1 LTASEALSKI
11 HYSKSLVSLLLLP
24 FSTVFLLISFVR
36 KILYRFGFLRSFKL
50 KIPVIVVGN
59 ITSGGTGKTPWV
71 EFLVRQLRDEVK
83 LATLSRGY
91 GRKTTGFGQVLPTS
105 TAAEVGDEPL
115 QLFTQFKEAIPVFV
129 GEDRV
134 SATQKIQQLLPE
146 LQLLILDDAFQHR
159 KLNPDFRIV
168 LTPYDSLFSKD
179 YLLPMGR
186 LRESRAGAKRADVV
200 VVTKC
205 VTELSL
211 DEKNKLAQ
219 SLSPYLNADAL
230 LLYSSTS
237 YGEPYQVCG
246 PERTDITSVLA
257 LAGLADNGPFFT
269 FCQQKFEVIDTF
281 SFSDHYAYRSEDAG
295 QILEV
300 LGQEKGQQAVVLT
313 TEKDAVKLKSLA
325 ATEMW
330 SKIPIFALPIQVA
343 LDPSQEAQLLQR
355 LRKNLLHP

>member
-1 LTASEALSKI
+1 MPWYAYLLAPAAFLFQGITAARNFLFDRGLIRSQ
-11 HYSKSLVSLLLLP
+11 KSP
-24 FSTVFLLISFVR
+24 
-36 KILYRFGFLRSFKL
+36 
-50 KIPVIVVGN
+50 IPTLVVGN
-59 ITSGGTGKTPWV
+59 LSVGGTGKTPWV
-71 EFLVRQLRDEVK
+71 EFLVRQLRDEV
-83 LATLSRGY
+83 AVGTLSRGY

-105 TAAEVGDEPL
+105 EAAEVGDEPL
-115 QLFTQFKEAIPVFV
+115 QLYTNFNGAVPVFV

-134 SATQKIQQLLPE
+134 GATQKIQQIFPD

-168 LTPYDSLFSKD
+168 LTPFSTPFSHD

-205 VTELSL
+205 PADLSQ
-211 DEKNKLAQ
+211 DEKIKLAGE
-219 SLSPYLNADAL
+219 LAPYLNSEADL
-230 LLYSSTS
+230 FFSSLT
-237 YGEPYQVCG
+237 YGKPYQVSG
-246 PERTDITSVLA
+246 PKQTDFTAVIA
-257 LAGLADNGPFFT
+257 LAGLADNAPFFAH
-269 FCQQKFEVIDTF
+269 CKQQFSVVDTF
-281 SFSDHYAYRSEDAG
+281 SFADHYAYNPEDAVR
-295 QILEV
+295 ILEV
-300 LGQEKGQQAVVLT
+300 LGQEIGQHAVLLT

-343 LDPSQEAQLLQR
+343 LDPDQEAQLLQR

>member
-1 LTASEALSKI
+1 MPWYAYLLAPAAFLFHGITAARNFLFDRGLL
-11 HYSKSLVSLLLLP
+11 KSQKSP
-24 FSTVFLLISFVR
+24 
-36 KILYRFGFLRSFKL
+36 
-50 KIPVIVVGN
+50 IPTLVVGN
-59 ITSGGTGKTPWV
+59 LSVGGTGKTPWV
-71 EFLVRQLRDEVK
+71 DFLVRQLRDEV
-83 LATLSRGY
+83 AVGTLSRGY
-91 GRKTTGFGQVLPTS
+91 GRKTNGFRQVFPNS

-115 QLFTQFKEAIPVFV
+115 QLYTNFKEEIPVFV

-134 SATQKIQQLLPE
+134 GATQKIQQLLPE

-159 KLNPDFRIV
+159 KLHPDFRIL
-168 LTPYDSLFSKD
+168 LTPYNSLFSKD

-205 VTELSL
+205 PAELSL

-219 SLSPYLNADAL
+219 SLSPCLNADAL

-237 YGEPYQVCG
+237 YGEPYQVAG
-246 PERTDITSVLA
+246 PARTSFTAVIA

-269 FCQQKFEVIDTF
+269 YCQQKFAVKDTF
-281 SFSDHYAYRSEDAG
+281 SFSDHYAYNPEDAG
-295 QILEV
+295 RIMEV
-300 LGQEKGQQAVVLT
+300 LGQERGKNAVLLT
-313 TEKDAVKLKSLA
+313 TEKDAVKLKSFA

-343 LDPSQEAQLLQR
+343 LDPNQEVQLLQR

>member
-1 LTASEALSKI
+1 MPWYAYLLAPAAFLFHGITAARNFLFDRGLL
-11 HYSKSLVSLLLLP
+11 KSQKSP
-24 FSTVFLLISFVR
+24 
-36 KILYRFGFLRSFKL
+36 
-50 KIPVIVVGN
+50 IPTLVVGN
-59 ITSGGTGKTPWV
+59 LSVGGTGKTPWV

-91 GRKTTGFGQVLPTS
+91 GRKTTGFRQVLPNS
-105 TAAEVGDEPL
+105 AAAEVGDEPL
-115 QLFTQFKEAIPVFV
+115 QLYTNFKGAVPVFV

-134 SATQKIQQLLPE
+134 GATQKIQQLLPD
-146 LQLLILDDAFQHR
+146 LQLLVLDDAFQHR
-159 KLNPDFRIV
+159 KLNPNFRIV
-168 LTPYDSLFSKD
+168 LTPYSSPFSND

-186 LRESRAGAKRADVV
+186 LRESRAGAKRADIV

-205 VTELSL
+205 PSELSL
-211 DEKNKLAQ
+211 EEKNRLKQ
-219 SLSPYLNADAL
+219 SISPYLNAGAL

-237 YGEPYQVCG
+237 YGEPYQVAG
-246 PERTDITSVLA
+246 PAQTDFTSVIA

-269 FCQQKFEVIDTF
+269 YCQQQFTVVKSF
-281 SFSDHYAYRSEDAG
+281 SFSDHYAYNSEDAG
-295 QILEV
+295 RILEV
-300 LGQEKGQQAVVLT
+300 LGQEKGQHAVLLT

>member
-1 LTASEALSKI
+1 MPWYAYLLAPVAFLFHGITAARNFLFDRGLIRSQ
-11 HYSKSLVSLLLLP
+11 KSP
-24 FSTVFLLISFVR
+24 
-36 KILYRFGFLRSFKL
+36 
-50 KIPVIVVGN
+50 IPTLVVGN
-59 ITSGGTGKTPWV
+59 LSVGGTGKTPWV
-71 EFLVRQLRDEVK
+71 EFLVTKLRDEV
-83 LATLSRGY
+83 AVGTLSRGY
-91 GRKTTGFGQVLPTS
+91 GRSTKGFIQVLPSS

-115 QLFTQFKEAIPVFV
+115 QLYTQFKEEIPVFV

-134 SATQKIQQLLPE
+134 GATQKIQQLRPE

-168 LTPYDSLFSKD
+168 LTPYSSPFSTD

-205 VTELSL
+205 PTELSQ

-219 SLSPYLNADAL
+219 ELAPYLNPEADL
-230 LLYSSTS
+230 FFSSLN
-237 YGEPYQVCG
+237 YGSPYQMAG
-246 PERTDITSVLA
+246 PKQTEITEVIA
-257 LAGLADNGPFFT
+257 LAGLADNAPFFT
-269 FCQQKFEVIDTF
+269 YCKQQYALIDSF
-281 SFSDHYAYRSEDAG
+281 SFPDHYAYKPEDAAR
-295 QILEV
+295 ILEV
-300 LGQEKGQQAVVLT
+300 LGQEKGKNAVLLT

-330 SKIPIFALPIQVA
+330 SKISIFALPIQVA
-343 LDPSQEAQLLQR
+343 LDPIQEAKLLQR

>member
-1 LTASEALSKI
+1 MPWYAYLLAPAAFLFHGITAARNFL
-11 HYSKSLVSLLLLP
+11 YDRGLFKSQKSP
-24 FSTVFLLISFVR
+24 
-36 KILYRFGFLRSFKL
+36 
-50 KIPVIVVGN
+50 IPTLVVGN
-59 ITSGGTGKTPWV
+59 LSVGGTGKTPWV

-91 GRKTTGFGQVLPTS
+91 GRKTTGFRQVLPTS
-105 TAAEVGDEPL
+105 FAAEVGDEPL
-115 QLFTQFKEAIPVFV
+115 QLFTQFKGEIPVFV

-134 SATQKIQQLLPE
+134 GATQKIYQLLPD

-179 YLLPMGR
+179 YLIPVGR

-205 VTELSL
+205 PAELSL
-211 DEKNKLAQ
+211 EEKNKLAQ
-219 SLSPYLNADAL
+219 SLSPYLNANAL

-237 YGEPYQVCG
+237 YGEPYQVAG
-246 PERTDITSVLA
+246 PERTDFTAVIA

-269 FCQQKFEVIDTF
+269 FCQQKFAVVDTF

-300 LGQEKGQQAVVLT
+300 LGQEKGQHAVLLT

-330 SKIPIFALPIQVA
+330 SKITIFALPIQVA

>member
-1 LTASEALSKI
+1 MLWYAYLLAPAAFLFQGITAARNFL
-11 HYSKSLVSLLLLP
+11 YDRGLLKSQKSP
-24 FSTVFLLISFVR
+24 
-36 KILYRFGFLRSFKL
+36 
-50 KIPVIVVGN
+50 IPTLVVGN
-59 ITSGGTGKTPWV
+59 LSVGGTGKTPWV
-71 EFLVRQLRDEVK
+71 EFLVRQLRDEV
-83 LATLSRGY
+83 AVGTLSRGY
-91 GRKTTGFGQVLPTS
+91 GRKTNGFRQVLPS
-105 TAAEVGDEPL
+105 SAAGEVGDEPL
-115 QLFTQFKEAIPVFV
+115 QLYTNFKEEIPVFV

-134 SATQKIQQLLPE
+134 GATQKIQQLLPD

-159 KLNPDFRIV
+159 KLNPDFRIL

-186 LRESRAGAKRADVV
+186 LRESRTGAKRADVV

-205 VTELSL
+205 PAELSL
-211 DEKNKLAQ
+211 EEKNRLKQ
-219 SLSPYLNADAL
+219 GISPYLNAGAL

-237 YGEPYQVCG
+237 YGEPYQVAG
-246 PERTDITSVLA
+246 PARTDITTVIA

-269 FCQQKFEVIDTF
+269 YCQQEFSVIDTF
-281 SFSDHYAYRSEDAG
+281 SFSDHYAYNPEDAG
-295 QILEV
+295 RIMEV
-300 LGQEKGQQAVVLT
+300 LGQERGKNAVLLT

-343 LDPSQEAQLLQR
+343 LDPNQEVQLLQR